1 MRLLV
6 WRGHLVS
13 CNYDCGYCPF
23 ARRPAERATLL
34 RDRVALERFVA
45 HVTAD
50 PTPTD
55 VLIMPWGEAMIWPWY
70 APALARL
77 AAADHVRAVGIQT
90 NGSFP
95 ARFAAALPPNV
106 HLWISWHPTQI
117 GRAAFTAKIR
127 ALLDQGNTLS
137 VGTVAAAEHLDELEQ
152 LRADLDVPMW
162 VNARKPGG
170 RYTQAEIARFTA
182 IDPDF
187 PLELRPIRSRGKA
200 CATGAD
206 VWMVEAD
213 GTIPRCHL
221 IPGALGNLYDA
232 GPAPPGPC
240 TRASCHCFVG
250 YAFLDEVGLWRR
262 WGQGFVGRRR
272 PA

>member
-13 CNYDCGYCPF
+13 CNYACGYCPF
-23 ARRPAERATLL
+23 AKRKAELATLR
-34 RDRVALERFVA
+34 RDREALDRFVA
-45 HVTAD
+45 HVASD

-70 APALARL
+70 PEALAALARL
-77 AAADHVRAVGIQT
+77 PHVRAVGIQT

-95 ARFAAALPPNV
+95 ARAVASLPPNV
-106 HLWISWHPTQI
+106 QLWISWHPTQI
-117 GRAAFTAKIR
+117 ERSAFTAAIQ
-127 ALLDQGNTLS
+127 ALLAQGNTLS
-137 VGTVAAAEHLDELEQ
+137 VGTVAAPEHLDALEQ
-152 LRADLDVPMW
+152 LRRDLDVPMW

-170 RYTQAEIARFTA
+170 RYTPEEIVRFYA

-187 PLELRPIRSRGKA
+187 ELELRPVRSRGKT
-200 CATGAD
+200 CATGHD

-221 IPGALGNLYDA
+221 IPTPLGNLYEGGA
-232 GPAPPGPC
+232 APQGPC
-240 TRASCHCFVG
+240 TRAGCHCFVG
-250 YAFLDEVGLWRR
+250 YAFLEEVGVWRR
-262 WGQGFVGRRR
+262 WGERFVGRRR
-272 PA
+272 